1 MIDSRSFDYGKIL
14 FDGNTIGGYVQIKNL
29 LVEVKQSDDEQG
41 YIIDIW
47 NNDNEELISTVTV
60 WNDQLESEEM

>member
-1 MIDSRSFDYGKIL
+1 MIKSLDYGKML

-29 LVEVKQSDDEQG
+29 LAEVKQSDDEQG